1 MPIDPTTASKKLE
14 EARQLVDGLSKDIQ
28 GFLTMA
34 QMSVPLAESV
44 LRRFS
49 ERTDQIKTL
58 FNLNQGDTHGPSEP
72 LHRHD

>member
-1 MPIDPTTASKKLE
+1 MPINPETASRKLE
-14 EARQLVDGLSKDIQ
+14 EARNLVDGLSKDIQ

-58 FNLNQGDTHGPSEP
+58 FDINQGD
-72 LHRHD
+72 RHEHS